1 MTRIGTERF
10 CLRTKCQAIV
20 DSLTLSL
27 IFRTDNMSMTDTGDD
42 SMENYMNIFKI
53 ILCTL
58 LLASLMS
65 CAGTDTKQS
74 TGQYVDDSAITA
86 KVKAAI
92 FDEDSLKSRQIN
104 VETFKGVVQLS
115 GFVDSSRN
123 SSKAE
128 QIARDVDGVKSVINN
143 IVVK

>member
-1 MTRIGTERF
+1 
-10 CLRTKCQAIV
+10 
-20 DSLTLSL
+20 
-27 IFRTDNMSMTDTGDD
+27 
-42 SMENYMNIFKI
+42 MENYMNIFKI

-58 LLASLMS
+58 LLASFMG

-92 FDEDSLKSRQIN
+92 FDEESLKSRQIN

-115 GFVDSSRN
+115 GFVDSQRN
-123 SSKAE
+123 VSKAE
-128 QIARDVDGVKSVINN
+128 QIAREVDGVKSVITDIIYKNLSQ
-143 IVVK
+143 ILEH